1 MNEFV
6 LNIDGYEGPIE
17 LLLDIAKNQKVDLK
31 HISILELADQ
41 YSDFVKN
48 KIKDTNLTLVADFLV
63 IASWLTYLKSRLLL
77 PEKKM
82 KKFQQVPLLKTYESN

>member
-17 LLLDIAKNQKVDLK
+17 LLLDLAKNQKVDLK

-77 PEKKM
+77 PEKK
-82 KKFQQVPLLKTYESN
+82 K